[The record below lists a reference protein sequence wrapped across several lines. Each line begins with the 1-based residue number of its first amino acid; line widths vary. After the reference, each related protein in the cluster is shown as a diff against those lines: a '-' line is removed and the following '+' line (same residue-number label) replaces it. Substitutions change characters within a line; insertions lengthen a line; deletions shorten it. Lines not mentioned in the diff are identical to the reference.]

1 MRNKPTIIVL
11 LVVFSLICLY
21 NLFFTYRQFSMSSKY
36 NAAETNCIGSGKKD
50 SLACADYES
59 LVKDTAFQNRY
70 KGAIDRSF
78 TLGLDLQGGMLAT
91 LEIGVED
98 VIRHLAPNSVNDTA
112 FNAALKNS
120 IKIKENS
127 QEGFVSIFIKE
138 LKKINPNA
146 KLGAVFMNNDRGI
159 SVSTSDDDVRKMLDE
174 EAKGAIDRTF
184 NIIRTRIDQFGVVSP
199 NLQKQEGTGRIIVEL
214 PGVKEPERVRKLL
227 RSTAK
232 LEFWT
237 TYTIEEAI
245 RVMVEINEKSKII
258 EGLVKEDTTKNAVAK
273 SDSTN
278 TKPDSAKKEV
288 AKKDS
293 AASNDLASG
302 DSTDKDSASLSKD
315 EQVAKFKR
323 ENPFFGVCPYP
334 DLQSINPK
342 SPLVGYAMP
351 EDTIKVNQYL
361 KNEEISEIIPDDMA
375 FFWTLKPIAGKAH
388 GLVAIRAEGGEPV
401 LGGDKV
407 TTARRTTDENNRFV
421 VDMSMNIEGAQ
432 DWARITEDNIQK
444 SVAITLDRMVYS
456 FPTVQGKIAGG
467 RSQITGDFTA
477 DEAGDLA
484 NVLKAGQLPVPA
496 KIIGEDIVGPSLGAS
511 NINSGLISFVMSLL
525 CVGLFMVWYYRKAGV
540 YAVVALLFNLF
551 ALIAA
556 SAAFNIV
563 LTLPGI
569 AGIILTIGMAVD
581 ANVLV
586 FERVRV
592 EFRHGKTQKAA
603 IKAGF
608 QNAFSSIIDSN
619 VTTLLTGVVLFAFG
633 VGPIKGFAVTLI
645 IGILTSLVSTLLL
658 TRLILEYY
666 ADKGQI
672 ISFGSE
678 KTLNMFDGIDLKFTK
693 RKKSFYMLSGTLTVI
708 SIVLMLTVGFKLGV
722 DFKGGRQYVVE
733 FQNKSLSDADLERV
747 RTDLTTAYAGEAPVI
762 KTLASSSQVQ
772 VTTSYKKED
781 VKAGDE
787 IMNKLL
793 ATLDGAFPGSKPK
806 ILSSSDVGPTVANDI
821 KRSAFFSVIFSLI
834 IIALYILIR
843 FYKWQ
848 YSLGAFGSLFHDVI
862 IILGIFSFFKLI
874 PLPFNVEIDQTFIA
888 AVLTLIGYSIND
900 TVVVF
905 DRVREKLMESKALSI
920 DEVFDKAINETLSRT
935 LITAGTTL
943 MSALVLL
950 ILGGAVIKGFVFAIF
965 MGILFGTYSSIFVAS
980 AIALDLFLKNKETS
994 KTVAAAK

>member
-11 LVVFSLICLY
+11 LAVFSLICLY
-21 NLFFTYRQFSMSSKY
+21 NLFYTYRQFSMSSKF
-36 NAAETNCIGSGKKD
+36 NAVESNCIGSGKKD
-50 SLACADYES
+50 SVSCAEYQE
-59 LVKDTAFQNRY
+59 LVKDTVFQNRY
-70 KGAIDRSF
+70 KGAIDKSF

-98 VIRHLAPNSVNDTA
+98 IIRQLAPNSVNDTA
-112 FNAALKNS
+112 FNAALKNA
-120 IKIKENS
+120 IKAKESS
-127 QEGFVSIFIKE
+127 QDDFVSIFVDE
-138 LKKINPNA
+138 LKKVNPNA
-146 KLGAVFMNNDRGI
+146 KLGAIFMNNERGI
-159 SVSTSDDDVRKMLDE
+159 SVSTSDADVIKMLDE

-245 RVMVEINEKSKII
+245 RVMIEINEKSKII
-258 EGLVKEDTTKNAVAK
+258 EGLVKEDTTKKDVAK
-273 SDSTN
+273 TDSTN
-278 TKPDSAKKEV
+278 TKPDSAG
-288 AKKDS
+288 KKDV
-293 AASNDLASG
+293 AVNDS
-302 DSTDKDSASLSKD
+302 SDKDSVEVSQEEK
-315 EQVAKFKR
+315 VAKFKK

-351 EDTIKVNQYL
+351 EDTAKVNEYL
-361 KNEEISEIIPDDMA
+361 RNDEITEVIPDDMK

-388 GLVAIRAEGGEPV
+388 GLVAIRAENSEPV

-421 VDMSMNIEGAQ
+421 VDMTMNIEGAQ
-432 DWARITEDNIQK
+432 DWARITEDNVNK

-467 RSQITGDFTA
+467 RSQITGDFSA

-511 NINSGLISFVMSLL
+511 NISSGLYSFLAALML
-525 CVGLFMVWYYRKAGV
+525 VGVFMVWYYRKAGI
-540 YAVVALLFNLF
+540 YAVVALFFNLV

-563 LTLPGI
+563 LTLPGM

-586 FERVRV
+586 FERIR
-592 EFRHGKTQKAA
+592 EELRSGKTQKAA

-645 IGILTSLVSTLLL
+645 IGILTSLVATLLL

-666 ADKGQI
+666 ADKGQT

-678 KTLNMFDGIDLKFTK
+678 KTLNMFNGIDLKFSS
-693 RKKSFYMLSGTLTVI
+693 RKKMFYMISGGLSVI
-708 SIVLMLTVGFKLGV
+708 SLILMLTVGFKLGV
-722 DFKGGRQYVVE
+722 DFKGGRQYIVE
-733 FQNKSLSDADLERV
+733 FANKSLSDTDLEKI
-747 RTDLTTAYAGEAPVI
+747 RTDLTKAYDGEAPVI
-762 KTLASSSQVQ
+762 KTLASASQLQ
-772 VTTSYKKED
+772 ITTSYKKED
-781 VKAGDE
+781 SQAGDE
-787 IMNKLL
+787 IVSKML
-793 ATLDGAFPGSKPK
+793 ANLNSSFPSSKPK
-806 ILSSSDVGPTVANDI
+806 ILSSTDVGPTVANDI
-821 KRSAFFSVIFSLI
+821 KRSALFSVIFSLL

-848 YSLGAFGSLFHDVI
+848 YSLGAFASLFHDVI
-862 IILGIFSFFKLI
+862 IVLGLFSFFKLI
-874 PLPFNVEIDQTFIA
+874 PLPFNVEIDQAFIA
-888 AVLTLIGYSIND
+888 AILTLIGYSIND

-905 DRVREKLMESKALSI
+905 DRVRENLLENKTQPISQ
-920 DEVFDKAINETLSRT
+920 VFDAAINETLSRT

-943 MSALVLL
+943 MSAFVLL
-950 ILGGAVIKGFVFAIF
+950 LLGGAVIKGFVFAIF
-965 MGILFGTYSSIFVAS
+965 MGIIFGTYSSIFVAS
-980 AIALDLFLKNKETS
+980 AISLDLFLKEKEDQ
-994 KTVAAAK
+994 KVAVAKK